1 MCKRKMAEELQ
12 HSACCTWL
20 SPQGVLTV
28 WVKKPVDGIYRRMS
42 EHKVYVCLK
51 TSVKSISGLK
61 GKRRRKTKKRKKVV
75 I

>member
-1 MCKRKMAEELQ
+1 MAEELQ
-12 HSACCTWL
+12 HGACCTGL

-28 WVKKPVDGIYRRMS
+28 WVKKPVDGIYRTMA

-51 TSVKSISGLK
+51 TSVKSISGLR
-61 GKRRRKTKKRKKVV
+61 GKRRRKTKKREKVV